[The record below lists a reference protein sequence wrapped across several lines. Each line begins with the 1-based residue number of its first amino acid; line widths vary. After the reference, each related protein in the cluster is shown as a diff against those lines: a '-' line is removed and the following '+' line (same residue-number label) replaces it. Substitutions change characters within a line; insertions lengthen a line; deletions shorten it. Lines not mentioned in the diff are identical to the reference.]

1 MATATG
7 TIRGA
12 RHTDEAAHNALTPE
26 RAPESIDQW
35 EAADETLH
43 MADERLLTRAERERH
58 LHMPTRIFGESIGDH
73 LRRGARLWTDLPDVL
88 PLGEEGGSAWTPDN
102 WWLRE
107 DTVDV
112 DGL

>member
-7 TIRGA
+7 TIRGD
-12 RHTDEAAHNALTPE
+12 RHTDEAARYALTPK
-26 RAPESIDQW
+26 RASESADQW
-35 EAADETLH
+35 EIAALALR
-43 MADERLLTRAERERH
+43 MADERLAARAERERH
-58 LHMPTRIFGESIGDH
+58 LHMPTRIFGECAGDH